1 MKISTRLILILTLSM
16 SGVMLVASLISLRQK
31 EERLLAAARDV
42 SRAHA
47 LTLKIALEED
57 YLTGRTLDARRLISR
72 LRENTGVF
80 SVMLFN
86 EKGELSAIS
95 NDLVPED
102 VRYLKEARQVIETGT
117 QVEIE
122 RRLGGDNYFSIIL
135 PLEVT
140 PTSNPSSSP
149 KRLGAIEIIQPISFV
164 HVHIGRARMHL
175 VITALLLVLTI
186 LIVVAIVTRFSL
198 SRPIRE
204 LLEGAMAVGRGNFD
218 YRVHVSQRG
227 TELTT
232 LAREFNRM
240 ADRLAEQRANLK
252 REVDDRISLER
263 QLRHT
268 ERLAAIGHLAAGV
281 AHEMGAPLQVI
292 DGRARQLQQQPE
304 ASLETRQRN
313 LTIIR
318 TQSARI
324 TRIVRQ
330 LLNLAR
336 PFSLNSQR
344 FVVED
349 LLRDTVELLQ
359 SAAEKSQVRIVTP
372 PTSGEAS
379 RRHQI
384 TADPELIHQV
394 ILNVCQNAIQAMP
407 DGGTLTLECTT
418 RHSPQ
423 TNSDLI
429 TIRITDT
436 GVGIDPE
443 ILPRIFDPFFT
454 TKEVGSGTGLG
465 LAVSRRIVEE
475 HLGWM
480 EAENN
485 PSGGAV
491 FTINIPLESPGRTI
505 LPGEAN
511 EDRELA
517 LAGASAA
524 ATKGASQ

>member
-86 EKGELSAIS
+86 ERGELSAIS
-95 NDLVPED
+95 NDLVPDD
-102 VRYLKEARQVIETGT
+102 VRYLKEARQVIETGN

-122 RRLGGDNYFSIIL
+122 RRLGGENYFSIIL
-135 PLEVT
+135 PLEVAQRD
-140 PTSNPSSSP
+140 NPLPSP
-149 KRLGAIEIIQPISFV
+149 QRLGAIEIIQPISFV
-164 HVHIGRARMHL
+164 HVHIARARMHL

-186 LIVVAIVTRFSL
+186 LIVVAIVTRLSL
-198 SRPIRE
+198 SQPIRE

-218 YRVHVSQRG
+218 YRVQVSQRG

-240 ADRLAEQRANLK
+240 ADRLAEQRTNLK

-304 ASLETRQRN
+304 AQLETRQRN

-318 TQSARI
+318 SQAARI

-336 PFSLNSQR
+336 PFSLKSQS

-359 SAAEKSQVRIVTP
+359 STAEKSQVQIITP
-372 PTSGEAS
+372 AIDGDGN
-379 RRHQI
+379 RLHQI
-384 TADPELIHQV
+384 TADPELVHQV

-407 DGGTLTLECTT
+407 DGGIMTLECAFH
-418 RHSPQ
+418 RSEQ
-423 TNSDLI
+423 NENDYVA
-429 TIRITDT
+429 IRITDT
-436 GVGIDPE
+436 GTGINPE

-485 PSGGAV
+485 PAGGAV
-491 FTINIPLESPGRTI
+491 FTIYLPAESRAGTTATAEMTVP
-505 LPGEAN
+505 
-511 EDRELA
+511 ELA
-517 LAGASAA
+517 MSGAAGSTA
-524 ATKGASQ
+524 KGAPR